1 MEERIFGS
9 LPSQIGDCVHGVLE
23 VLDTHDGW
31 SQAKWLPQGIFA
43 TISGLDLSPGKVS
56 VYGMKVLSLPPSL
69 SLTCTV
75 DSWYRYSSYDSG
87 TFSPSVIELAA
98 GCGGM
103 GVGAQFL
110 GGIIE
115 AAVDNNKL
123 AVNHLTQNAHGKILE
138 IDLNRMDAAE
148 LIHKELPA
156 CSMTALFGFPC
167 QPYSHQGLR
176 METLDERANTLW
188 GGLHV
193 IWQLQTQAAI
203 LECVC
208 PAGENSEVQDAL
220 QMFAS
225 AMQWEVLQ
233 VQLELGDQWISRRRR
248 WWAILLP
255 RSWCSTGLR
264 SWPKACPLPTV
275 GTVLTEWGVWP
286 EEEEADLQLT
296 VPELLFYTDITC
308 GGDKRLLEATDQAP
322 TILHSYSNATGP
334 CPCLCRSAGFSAWS
348 LKQKGLRG
356 FFVPSAQHENPRF
369 LHPRELG
376 ALLGLPDKMRH
387 LTPPRAANCLIGLV
401 ASPLQMIWTYG
412 ALIENFHV
420 AQGLDFPHTLLDL
433 LQNYKKVIIDQLAA
447 DFPFQS
453 GQLQQITLNTDDGAK
468 IVLVCP
474 LATTVG
480 HLLQAEKI
488 NLTWGVGLR
497 IVDHSGHV
505 LEDEDKLQQHVYY
518 GIQHF
523 TKKQVRERP
532 AGPLVIGIQHHENFI
547 LEVVPPGSF
556 IFEILHKNGLD
567 SVHFLK
573 DLDGKIFGADYR
585 LWHSIKLHTIEG
597 HLGMIKRFR
606 ASGSGGPHHGLSA
619 HLMWELLQQVV
630 HQLRCFNE
638 ETNIVPLL
646 FVDGHCHGSWQS
658 LHDQADGGHI
668 ICIFAVNGHW
678 AFLWGDLSDGQ
689 GHWTYFDGLRGQL
702 TRAAFCL
709 SRGFHQKL
717 GLHGFAFEHR
727 SVYSQTHPHECGVI
741 ALAHASL
748 VLGLPGF
755 YSAEVITELYL
766 WLRDHDFDEGYRA
779 SGPHPGGS
787 HSETVNVLADLL
799 HSKGVPGP
807 AARERA
813 QQALDKLGHQ
823 PVLAALGS
831 KNPWNRLK
839 AEANRPNIMFRLV
852 TPTELSQHIRERGES
867 QFGASI
873 KKDKKLPKKPTRP
886 GPPPPHQLDV
896 SQLVLF
902 DDQFVDEHD
911 LPVKQIDFAAVVA
924 EGRGVAICTSLMAA
938 PYIQD
943 GRHISTDGL
952 ALALVDLPDAETCAK
967 ACISKTPIPAKY
979 KGTDEPVLF
988 FGGLYQLGDSE
999 VTRKQASNMP
1009 TPEVVSTAV
1018 LRIQAFQDVYQADW
1032 MQFKQAPIKE
1042 LIAMVPAL
1050 QLCREDACSKGAIA
1064 ACLKTHPAVDENF
1077 DQVILDIWARTY
1089 TTADGKK
1096 TSQHEALSFAAF
1108 LRVPSSALN
1117 SILQQQP
1124 AGIFFE
1130 PRCSATKGPDPQFK
1144 IVWLPGHDYS
1154 AALHQAKICPKSI
1167 CIMRVRQRYGGGIQG
1182 TSPRSSIPQCQR
1194 LHHLPTISTTTRN
1207 STPGHRSVVG
1217 WLGMACPASPT
1228 RQGQC

>member
-1 MEERIFGS
+1 M
-9 LPSQIGDCVHGVLE
+9 
-23 VLDTHDGW
+23 
-31 SQAKWLPQGIFA
+31 
-43 TISGLDLSPGKVS
+43 
-56 VYGMKVLSLPPSL
+56 
-69 SLTCTV
+69 
-75 DSWYRYSSYDSG
+75 RY
-87 TFSPSVIELAA
+87 P
-98 GCGGM
+98 
-103 GVGAQFL
+103 
-110 GGIIE
+110 
-115 AAVDNNKL
+115 
-123 AVNHLTQNAHGKILE
+123 
-138 IDLNRMDAAE
+138 
-148 LIHKELPA
+148 
-156 CSMTALFGFPC
+156 
-167 QPYSHQGLR
+167 
-176 METLDERANTLW
+176 
-188 GGLHV
+188 
-193 IWQLQTQAAI
+193 
-203 LECVC
+203 
-208 PAGENSEVQDAL
+208 
-220 QMFAS
+220 
-225 AMQWEVLQ
+225 
-233 VQLELGDQWISRRRR
+233 
-248 WWAILLP
+248 
-255 RSWCSTGLR
+255 
-264 SWPKACPLPTV
+264 
-275 GTVLTEWGVWP
+275 
-286 EEEEADLQLT
+286 
-296 VPELLFYTDITC
+296 
-308 GGDKRLLEATDQAP
+308 
-322 TILHSYSNATGP
+322 
-334 CPCLCRSAGFSAWS
+334 
-348 LKQKGLRG
+348 
-356 FFVPSAQHENPRF
+356 
-369 LHPRELG
+369 
-376 ALLGLPDKMRH
+376 
-387 LTPPRAANCLIGLV
+387 TPPRAANCLIGLV

-420 AQGLDFPHTLLDL
+420 AQGLDFPHTLLGL
-433 LQNYKKVIIDQLAA
+433 LQNYKKVIIDQLAT
-447 DFPFQS
+447 DFPFQG
-453 GQLQQITLNTDDGAK
+453 GQLQQITLNTDDGAT

-488 NLTWGVGLR
+488 NLTWGTGLR

-505 LEDEDKLQQHVYY
+505 LEEEDKLQQHVYY

-523 TKKQVRERP
+523 TKKQARERP
-532 AGPLVIGIQHHENFI
+532 VGPLVIGIQHRENFI
-547 LEVVPPGSF
+547 LEVVPSGSF
-556 IFEILHKNGLD
+556 IFEILHKHGLG
-567 SVHFLK
+567 SIYFLK
-573 DLDGKIFGADYR
+573 DIDGKIFGADYR

-619 HLMWELLQQVV
+619 RLMWELLQQVV

-646 FVDGHCHGSWQS
+646 FVDGHCHGPWQS
-658 LHDQADGGHI
+658 LHEQAEGGHI

-678 AFLWGDLSDGQ
+678 AFLWGELSDGQ

-702 TRAAFCL
+702 TRTAFCL

-717 GLHGFAFEHR
+717 GLHGFAFEQR

-748 VLGLPGF
+748 VLGLPGC

-766 WLRDHDFDEGYRA
+766 WLHEHDFDDGYRA
-779 SGPHPGGS
+779 SGPGGS
-787 HSETVNVLADLL
+787 HSETVNALADLL

-873 KKDKKLPKKPTRP
+873 KKDKKLPKKPARP
-886 GPPPPHQLDV
+886 GPLPPHQLDV

-1032 MQFKQAPIKE
+1032 MQFIQAPIKE

-1050 QLCREDACSKGAIA
+1050 QLCREDVCSKGAIA

-1167 CIMRVRQRYGGGIQG
+1167 CIMRVRQRYGVRVLARDEEAAFKALRPGVPFLSVNVSTIYQLYPIPHGTQRQAIAQLLAGWGWHARPLQPGKGSAESMSWLVGAAGPPPNLVLPGFQVDILITETRNHDREVQKPTILATRKTQNHMRKEQKEASNSSDPWSDPQQDPWGQFRSSASSSQNTGPALPVKHGQQKFDELAAELKKDMHKKLEADLQAISQVPAPSAAYEQRFLTLESGLTELRSQNTQFSNWFQEMGSQQQNLTATVNEVVTKVQEQQGAIQSLHTDLQG
-1182 TSPRSSIPQCQR
+1182 T
-1194 LHHLPTISTTTRN
+1194 
-1207 STPGHRSVVG
+1207 
-1217 WLGMACPASPT
+1217 
-1228 RQGQC
+1228 QGQIQSAVRLSMQEAQNELAGAFERRFDTLESLLTKKFKSNE